1 MVEGSGKDGAFGLEV
16 FDYSLS
22 VNGDPALYESH
33 EFTVRVWMGQ
43 HMYAIQR
50 SYSAF
55 CLFDAHLRRRYPRSK
70 LPTLPLLGKDQFKQ
84 LLKSGGAGG
93 KLALTPEDIKAA
105 VFGIAPD
112 GNLSSST
119 AIASSSSSSSSSAAS
134 TVSSSSFPF
143 AGMGSA
149 VTSSSSISAPS
160 FGRDSGAVRRSSIRR
175 IDNTEVI
182 QQKKMPLTL
191 YLQHL
196 LTIPEILQSD
206 MLLAFLDEESPDGEL
221 QDEDKLNATVSSI
234 DLLVK
239 DETPIQKRVLRQHV
253 VSLFVEEGFV
263 IVWKFS
269 TKSHDIGFSVGF
281 NETEVVTY
289 QRVNSHIR
297 PVTGLFEV
305 PAKGQVKIIFDNTY
319 SRMHTKNL
327 CYCVR
332 VVDAPECE
340 AAKETAVYKAKE
352 KATLLQQRSLLQ
364 KSLNELSHSLIAST
378 GLNFSVKTN
387 TPDSQARFRT
397 MSTWEGELAQLRD
410 EKKSLSRALEESI
423 RALEIERNA
432 FAESVGRIEEAA
444 TMKDA
449 VDEELLQVRGEMD
462 QIRQEAQEERE
473 QHAWAIQELQA
484 SRDRALE
491 AIDQARREMS
501 EAKALKDQTEV
512 IKTLESQLGAE
523 KEETS
528 KLAEQVSRLKAE
540 KKVLKSSYL
549 QSKAELERMVHE
561 RELQATETEK
571 LREELRN
578 ALDAVASRERRQ
590 SSIERGEMD
599 HTLAS
604 LALESK
610 SGGAGLLSAYTQ
622 DLSERLSKIGE
633 SVFKPQ
639 TSGPVQQA
647 PASSLFV
654 EHSFGF

>member
-1 MVEGSGKDGAFGLEV
+1 M
-16 FDYSLS
+16 
-22 VNGDPALYESH
+22 
-33 EFTVRVWMGQ
+33 
-43 HMYAIQR
+43 
-50 SYSAF
+50 
-55 CLFDAHLRRRYPRSK
+55 
-70 LPTLPLLGKDQFKQ
+70 
-84 LLKSGGAGG
+84 
-93 KLALTPEDIKAA
+93 
-105 VFGIAPD
+105 
-112 GNLSSST
+112 
-119 AIASSSSSSSSSAAS
+119 
-134 TVSSSSFPF
+134 
-143 AGMGSA
+143 
-149 VTSSSSISAPS
+149 
-160 FGRDSGAVRRSSIRR
+160 RRSSIRR

-206 MLLAFLDEESPDGEL
+206 MLLAFLDEENPDGEL
-221 QDEDKLNATVSSI
+221 QDEDKLNATVSAI
-234 DLLVK
+234 DLLVNE
-239 DETPIQKRVLRQHV
+239 ETPIHKRVLRQHV

-281 NETEVVTY
+281 NEAEVVTY
-289 QRVNSHIR
+289 QRVNSHVR
-297 PVTGLFEV
+297 PVTGLFEA
-305 PAKGQVKIIFDNTY
+305 PAKGQVKITFDNTY

-332 VVDAPECE
+332 VVEAPECE
-340 AAKETAVYKAKE
+340 VAKETAVYKAKE

-364 KSLNELSHSLIAST
+364 KSLNELSNNLIASS

-444 TMKDA
+444 AMKEA
-449 VDEELLQVRGEMD
+449 VDEELAQVRGELE

-512 IKTLESQLGAE
+512 IETLETRLVAE
-523 KEETS
+523 KEESS

-561 RELQATETEK
+561 RELQVSETEK

-590 SSIERGEMD
+590 SSLERGEMNN
-599 HTLAS
+599 TLAS
-604 LALESK
+604 IALESK

-633 SVFKPQ
+633 SVFRPQ
-639 TSGPVQQA
+639 TPGAVQQA